1 MHGAGR
7 LGTGQRKV
15 PGQPPVSHE
24 AQPDQPINN
33 GPKNILPTRRFTRAV
48 AAAIA
53 VGFLAPIVPGLTAA
67 AAAQEQPIAPEINPP
82 GDIPDSQV
90 FVSYSSPLGF
100 EIQVPE
106 GWARSD
112 RADGA
117 AFADKYDGADIA
129 IAPAPAAPTADS
141 VRQNEVPVLINAGRA
156 VKVSS
161 VRSVRL
167 PAAEAVLIV
176 YACNSEPNEVTNK
189 QVRLENNRY
198 IFYRAG
204 RTATLTLYAPAG
216 ADNVDQWR
224 LMAGSFRWK

>member
-1 MHGAGR
+1 MASAIATA
-7 LGTGQRKV
+7 LLV
-15 PGQPPVSHE
+15 PVAPE
-24 AQPDQPINN
+24 LA
-33 GPKNILPTRRFTRAV
+33 AV
-48 AAAIA
+48 AMAEE
-53 VGFLAPIVPGLTAA
+53 LPIS
-67 AAAQEQPIAPEINPP
+67 PEVNPP

-90 FVSYSSPLGF
+90 FISYSSPLGF
-100 EIQVPE
+100 ELQVPE
-106 GWARSD
+106 GWARRD

-117 AFADKYDGADIA
+117 TFTDKYDGVDMA
-129 IAPAPAAPTADS
+129 IASAGAAPTADS
-141 VRQNEVPVLINAGRA
+141 VRQNEVPALISAGRA

-161 VRSVRL
+161 VRNVTL
-167 PAAEAVLIV
+167 PVGEAVLIV

-189 QVRLENNRY
+189 QVRLESNRY

>member
-1 MHGAGR
+1 
-7 LGTGQRKV
+7 L
-15 PGQPPVSHE
+15 S
-24 AQPDQPINN
+24 
-33 GPKNILPTRRFTRAV
+33 TRRLARAV

-53 VGFLAPIVPGLTAA
+53 AGFLALAVPGLTAV

-90 FVSYSSPLGF
+90 FVRYSSPLGF
-100 EIQVPE
+100 GIEVPE

-117 AFADKYDGADIA
+117 AFTDKYDGVDIA
-129 IAPAPAAPTADS
+129 IAPAPSAPTADS
-141 VRQNEVPVLINAGRA
+141 IRRNEVPVLINAGRA
-156 VKVSS
+156 VKISS

-189 QVRLENNRY
+189 QVRLDSNRY

-204 RTATLTLYAPAG
+204 QTATLTLYAPAG

-224 LMAGSFRWK
+224 LMAESFRWK